1 MVERDGTRFFSIFH
15 RKEQRSAGEIDLTR
29 SLIRDVCSVFTR
41 TIKYRGKGM
50 ESIRY
55 LSNAMF
61 WFRIDFEIIDG
72 ISDGGLLHRPF
83 AQLFSR

>member
-1 MVERDGTRFFSIFH
+1 MVEQRDGTRFFSIFH
-15 RKEQRSAGEIDLTR
+15 RKEQRSAR

-50 ESIRY
+50 EPLRY

-72 ISDGGLLHRPF
+72 ISDGGLLSSICTTV
-83 AQLFSR
+83 FSVISFDA